1 MPPSSASQH
10 LDVLF
15 SSNDTLQL
23 GCKAGLCSSLLS
35 GSCLVSGKNRK
46 LNSLIINDID
56 N

>member
-15 SSNDTLQL
+15 SSDTLQL

-46 LNSLIINDID
+46 LSSLIINDID